1 MKNIQVID
9 GAINCAYDIYGATAE
24 DFALIFPQPG
34 QDIQFIEDLAIGHE
48 AINRALIRLWNN
60 RLDKKNVQGIHG
72 TLFFDLEAKKTFYPD
87 RQETDLTKN
96 RSRPQ

>member
-9 GAINCAYDIYGATAE
+9 GAVNCAYDIYGATTE
-24 DFALIFPQPG
+24 DFDLIFPTPG
-34 QDIQFIEDLAIGHE
+34 QDIQFIEDLTGNE

-72 TLFFDLEAKKTFYPD
+72 TLFFELEAKKAFYPD
-87 RQETDLTKN
+87 RQETDLTTN
-96 RSRPQ
+96 RSRSQ